1 MKAAILVDNWK
12 LPIFRRILD
21 EEGYE
26 YEYEQFSKLSKGSS
40 FIKVTTD
47 DLSKLKPIV
56 ERMNMEAAKSRDN

>member
-26 YEYEQFSKLSKGSS
+26 YEELSKLSKGSS
-40 FIKVTTD
+40 VIKVTTD

-56 ERMNMEAAKSRDN
+56 ERMNMEAVRSKDN